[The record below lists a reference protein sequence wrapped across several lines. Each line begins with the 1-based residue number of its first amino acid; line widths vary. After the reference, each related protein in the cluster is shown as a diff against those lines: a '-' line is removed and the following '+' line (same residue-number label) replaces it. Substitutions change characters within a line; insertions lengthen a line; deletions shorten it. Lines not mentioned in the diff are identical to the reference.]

1 MSESVAVTVK
11 SRAVSSLTVLL
22 PGFATTGAAFTSFTV
37 TVIAAVPLSA
47 GVPLSVARIVT
58 G

>member
-11 SRAVSSLTVLL
+11 ARFTNSSVVLF
-22 PGFATTGAAFTSFTV
+22 PGFATTGAEFTSFTV
-37 TVIAAVPLSA
+37 IENPADPLK
-47 GVPLSVARIVT
+47 GGLPLSVAVIVT